1 VGFNFNAC
9 ADGTCDREERK
20 GNIMNEIEKFNTE
33 IIHLDD
39 EIYDRYERMKAD
51 IEWWDSIKY
60 QFKKF
65 AKETGISKWTTDR
78 WVMNYITPKMGIG
91 LDTEKMKESTIWIT
105 NAETGE
111 LDEVNA
117 YDYFATKKTFRS
129 PYVQVKEKE

>member
-1 VGFNFNAC
+1 
-9 ADGTCDREERK
+9 
-20 GNIMNEIEKFNTE
+20 
-33 IIHLDD
+33 
-39 EIYDRYERMKAD
+39 
-51 IEWWDSIKY
+51 
-60 QFKKF
+60 
-65 AKETGISKWTTDR
+65 
-78 WVMNYITPKMGIG
+78 MNYITPKMGIG